1 MVKLSISEFLVLRL
15 IFILYLIINGISSN
29 AQNVSEKTDFLANY
43 LQFNVSPVLFKGYQY
58 SGDVNNLLRRSAT
71 SSIEI
76 GISSTRRIYNKFY
89 LSIGAIAGVVPEK
102 TFYNFETP
110 KESIFSF
117 DNPEY
122 SSANIETKV
131 KALIYF
137 YYAFPFS
144 IKMEVAKF
152 GTNTIYVESGVRANW
167 FLNYPFSVQYED
179 NYFIDSTNTATLFT
193 QKVSQTKQIV
203 ASYFGKVGLVRP
215 AGNRNVLG
223 FAIVCNYSPKAIA
236 EGEYKFFNLGFD
248 NFGKASLSMSYIGVE
263 LSYGLQSKKN
273 RIDRNLYK

>member
-29 AQNVSEKTDFLANY
+29 AQNVSEKTDLLANY

-58 SGDVNNLLRRSAT
+58 TGDVNNLLRRSAT

-102 TFYNFETP
+102 TFYSFETP

-122 SSANIETKV
+122 SSSNLETKV
-131 KALIYF
+131 KAHIYF
-137 YYAFPFS
+137 YYAFPLS
-144 IKMEVAKF
+144 LKKQVAKI
-152 GTNTIYVESGVRANW
+152 GTKTIYVEAGVRGNW
-167 FLNYPFSVQYED
+167 FLNYPFRVTYED
-179 NYFIDSTNTATLFT
+179 NYFIDSVNSANLF
-193 QKVSQTKQIV
+193 QKEVFHTKQIV
-203 ASYFGKVGLVRP
+203 ASYFGKVAVVRP
-215 AGNRNVLG
+215 AGNRNALG
-223 FAIVCNYSPKAIA
+223 CAIICNYSPKAIA

-273 RIDRNLYK
+273 RIDRNLFK